1 MPEPKI
7 RAAERVAAI
16 MLYMLGI
23 VGVVLFVLAAY
34 LEGAL

>member
-1 MPEPKI
+1 MQPKI
-7 RAAERVAAI
+7 RKIERAAAL